1 MCRRRGAWNG
11 RRLMSRIVR
20 RRCGGM
26 ALGLYV
32 GLSFFFFEEEE
43 CQSGVLYLRVSIF
56 ATELF
61 VLVKVG

>member
-1 MCRRRGAWNG
+1 
-11 RRLMSRIVR
+11 MSRIVR

-32 GLSFFFFEEEE
+32 GLSFFFEEEG
-43 CQSGVLYLRVSIF
+43 CQSGVLYLRVSIS